1 MCHVGADAPER
12 NMLNDTYMTAEEA
25 ARYLK
30 SSTSTL
36 AKRRLFGGGPA
47 FTRIGRAVRYR
58 KVDLDTWMASAV
70 VGSTS
75 ERPAA

>member
-1 MCHVGADAPER
+1 MPE
-12 NMLNDTYMTAEEA
+12 DTYMNAQQA
-25 ARYLK
+25 ALYLK

-36 AKRRLFGGGPA
+36 AKRRLFGGGPS

-58 KVDLDTWMASAV
+58 KVDLDAWMAASV
-70 VGSTS
+70 VSSTS